1 MVVVVLVVVIV
12 VCVHS
17 IVASGGSSSVP
28 TINIILRSLQLLELS
43 SSIRNMV
50 VVEIMLIL
58 VACVPGC
65 LPGQVVPLE

>member
-28 TINIILRSLQLLELS
+28 TINIIVRSPNLLQLS

-50 VVEIMLIL
+50 VVEIIL